1 MKTEKQIRD
10 YLEICKTHHEYNK
23 KNNNRYMVLIGD
35 AVINTL
41 NYILEE
47 SATEEV
53 SKAEIYD
60 AMLHFPE

>member
-1 MKTEKQIRD
+1 MKTEKQIKD
-10 YLEICKTHHEYNK
+10 YLALCKTHHEYNK

-47 SATEEV
+47 STNEV
-53 SKAEIYD
+53 EKAEIYD